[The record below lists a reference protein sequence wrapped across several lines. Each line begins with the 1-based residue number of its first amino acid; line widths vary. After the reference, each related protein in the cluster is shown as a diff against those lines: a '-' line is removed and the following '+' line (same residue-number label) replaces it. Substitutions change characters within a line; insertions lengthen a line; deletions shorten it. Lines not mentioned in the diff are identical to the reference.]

1 MKTKRV
7 IIICSVILA
16 VILGHRFAPEMEQQ
30 DSKDT
35 QVECVAQP
43 DYDAIPQKFEVVD
56 PEDTPYTKEELEEI
70 FR

>member
-16 VILGHRFAPEMEQQ
+16 VVLGHRFAPEMERQ
-30 DSKDT
+30 DS
-35 QVECVAQP
+35 QEIRVEYVRQP
-43 DYDAIPQKFEVVD
+43 DCESIPQKFEVVA
-56 PEDTPYTKEELEEI
+56 PEDTPYTEEELEEI